1 MDEQDRQKQE
11 RDRQPRQKIGAG
23 HASAMARQGLRE
35 LRAAFYPES
44 NVAQQ
49 PEYGVY
55 GTKTPGEVAE
65 DRRGDPRDLEDE
77 SAKARDSVLADRLR
91 QADSRADRAD
101 DARGRDRG

>member
-1 MDEQDRQKQE
+1 VEEKEQQT
-11 RDRQPRQKIGAG
+11 RQKIGAG

-35 LRAAFYPES
+35 LRAAFFPES

-65 DRRGDPRDLEDE
+65 DRRGDARDLEDE
-77 SAKARDSVLADRLR
+77 SAKGRDSVLADRLR

-101 DARGRDRG
+101 DARGRDRD